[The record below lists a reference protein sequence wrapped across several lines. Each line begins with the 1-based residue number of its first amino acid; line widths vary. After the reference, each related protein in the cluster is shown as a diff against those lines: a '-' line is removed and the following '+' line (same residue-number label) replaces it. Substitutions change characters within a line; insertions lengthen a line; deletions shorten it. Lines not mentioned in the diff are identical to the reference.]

1 MAQREAQNGLSMNT
15 YLPILMIKTRR
26 FTGKYALKTIIQVIN
41 GYVFSQGQRGFV
53 TKEPDFN
60 AMYPVDRAKAI
71 VCIGTDQPSRKRC
84 GNMAI

>member
-60 AMYPVDRAKAI
+60 AMYPVGQKPLYALAQI
-71 VCIGTDQPSRKRC
+71 SQAKRC